1 MGVRPRHLNG
11 LLPGWKHESGGMEL
25 GYICTLDITHDQ
37 VEKPPSPPIPYVH
50 MAEVSLAAA
59 VDPSTVGAAV
69 TVELC
74 GRWQHRGVCRWPHN
88 NEVRG
93 QEPTR
98 FRVLFVA
105 DETDELE
112 ARRRIEKALAVRAG
126 PVRPIQRSASGQAE

>member
-1 MGVRPRHLNG
+1 
-11 LLPGWKHESGGMEL
+11 MEL

-50 MAEVSLAAA
+50 MAAASLAAA

-88 NEVRG
+88 NDVRG
-93 QEPTR
+93 QEPTQ

-105 DETDELE
+105 DERDEFE
-112 ARRRIEKALAVRAG
+112 VRRRIEKALRSARGWSVLSSGPR
-126 PVRPIQRSASGQAE
+126 PVRPSERALAARLSHALQWGD